1 VEVVVEVVQEA
12 AMAEHASTFAA
23 LMLLFGATTATAQ
36 THQPAT
42 PAGAYEAMSPGNQN
56 VARALHDAQ
65 TVMPPAPAGGSAKK
79 PLSLEQI
86 AAMKKNSS
94 GWGQV
99 FKDMQ
104 AKGFLLKNKTL
115 AQIVSRYNQTS
126 RPVATSANRAT
137 PKTNGAAVVR
147 DWRSDEA
154 LAAPAALA
162 GTPTLEN
169 AAPETGAAK

>member
-1 VEVVVEVVQEA
+1 
-12 AMAEHASTFAA
+12 MHEHGSTLAA

-36 THQPAT
+36 TAHPVT

-56 VARALHDAQ
+56 VARALHEAQ
-65 TVMPPAPAGGSAKK
+65 SLTPVPPTGGSRK

-86 AAMKKNSS
+86 ASMKQSTS

-104 AKGFLLKNKTL
+104 KKGLLLKDKTL

-126 RPVATSANRAT
+126 RPVATSAYRAT
-137 PKTNGAAVVR
+137 PKTNGDRVAR
-147 DWRSDEA
+147 GWRQDEA
-154 LAAPAALA
+154 IAAPAALA
-162 GTPTLEN
+162 GTTTLE
-169 AAPETGAAK
+169 ETGRDPAPVK